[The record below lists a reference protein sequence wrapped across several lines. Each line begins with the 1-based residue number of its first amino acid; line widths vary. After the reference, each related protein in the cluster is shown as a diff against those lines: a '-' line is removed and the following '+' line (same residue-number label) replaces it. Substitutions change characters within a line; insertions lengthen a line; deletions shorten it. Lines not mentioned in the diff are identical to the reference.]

1 MSHPSQSY
9 MKNIY
14 LCSSKFHRIVS
25 LSRLLLKLY
34 CLSLGCPSGSLLR
47 EHGSPI
53 LWKTHILW
61 ASSFYLKS
69 SSWDSYT
76 PLASQYS
83 GLEGNQNTFDAIQ
96 SRLPLSR
103 MHQEVFSIIMF
114 LQNKFHWEAF
124 HHPECMGC
132 SCNLKAWRVFFLSAL
147 LIFSTKMRKKTEKYL
162 HQ

>member
-1 MSHPSQSY
+1 MVALFY
-9 MKNIY
+9 G
-14 LCSSKFHRIVS
+14 
-25 LSRLLLKLY
+25 RLTSFGPLLN
-34 CLSLGCPSGSLLR
+34 
-47 EHGSPI
+47 
-53 LWKTHILW
+53 
-61 ASSFYLKS
+61 ASSPLVER
-69 SSWDSYT
+69 DSYT

-83 GLEGNQNTFDAIQ
+83 CLEGNQNTLDAIQ
-96 SRLPLSR
+96 SRLPLSGV
-103 MHQEVFSIIMF
+103 HQEVFSIIMF